1 MKFLKC
7 ITAAILSLSMLL
19 FAGCG
24 TEGSSKADSEKIDVN
39 IATLKGPTGI
49 GMVNLMQA
57 AKNSTT
63 PDRYNFTLAGA
74 ADEIVGKIS
83 SGEVD
88 IAAVPTNLAAVLYQK
103 TGGKVQMIA
112 VNTLGVL
119 YVVENGETVQKV
131 EDLKGK
137 TVFSTG
143 QAAVPEYAF
152 NYILGQ
158 NGMKTGD
165 DVTVNYLSEHSELAA
180 QLISGKVKLAVLP
193 QPFVTQVTAKNPDV
207 RVALDLAKEWKTAS
221 DEQSDLVMGCLIV
234 RTEFAQQH
242 KAELDAFLDAYKQST
257 ETAVKDVEK
266 TAQLTGEYD
275 IMDASVAEKA
285 IPKCNIVY
293 MDGTQMKESTEA
305 FLKVLFEAQP
315 KSVGGKLPD
324 DGFYYQK

>member
-1 MKFLKC
+1 
-7 ITAAILSLSMLL
+7 
-19 FAGCG
+19 
-24 TEGSSKADSEKIDVN
+24 
-39 IATLKGPTGI
+39 
-49 GMVNLMQA
+49 
-57 AKNSTT
+57 
-63 PDRYNFTLAGA
+63 
-74 ADEIVGKIS
+74 
-83 SGEVD
+83 
-88 IAAVPTNLAAVLYQK
+88 
-103 TGGKVQMIA
+103 MIA

-293 MDGTQMKESTEA
+293 MDGTQMKESTDA
-305 FLKVLFEAQP
+305 F
-315 KSVGGKLPD
+315 
-324 DGFYYQK
+324 

>member
-293 MDGTQMKESTEA
+293 MDGTQMKESTDA